1 MAPRI
6 REALKRYELREGED
20 VSWSELGRR
29 VWRVLQETGDSAKW
43 VSRVKLGQQ
52 EPSVAEGGAIAY
64 LLDVSP
70 LWLFYDIGEMGRFP
84 RNVSAPGG
92 GDRAAPAFA
101 TSIALTRD
109 EQRAAAKKSSR
120 RRQARRE

>member
-29 VWRVLQETGDSAKW
+29 VWRTLEESGDSAKW

-70 LWLFYDIGEMGRFP
+70 LWLFWEIGTMDRFP
-84 RNVSAPGG
+84 SIVQT
-92 GDRAAPAFA
+92 AAQ
-101 TSIALTRD
+101 IEALKPVET
-109 EQRAAAKKSSR
+109 EKLPVAETQR
-120 RRQARRE
+120 RRIKTPRKTRRVSGE